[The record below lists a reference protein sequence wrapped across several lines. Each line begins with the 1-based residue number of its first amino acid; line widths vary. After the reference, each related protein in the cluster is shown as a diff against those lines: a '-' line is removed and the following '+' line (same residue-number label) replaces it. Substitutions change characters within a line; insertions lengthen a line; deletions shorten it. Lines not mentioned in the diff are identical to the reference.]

1 MEKLIE
7 SVENKIKT
15 ERGGKKFTV
24 STSMKNVKITIIC
37 NCYDNYN
44 TRRSRCRNCCKQ
56 GVSDFSWEKLIDRAR
71 TDYASLLFNETF
83 RVA

>member
-15 ERGGKKFTV
+15 ERGEEVYGEHIDEKC
-24 STSMKNVKITIIC
+24 KNY